1 NWFRDFNGDIRETAL
16 IDLTGKVLVATDRE
30 ERLTGRLL
38 PYRYVQQGLSGSP
51 AISDLHFLNRE
62 ADLTPNGCLDEVEA
76 LELSRPTITYVHPI
90 RDKNA
95 QVVGLAAVWVR
106 AGALWRILKDGR
118 HQAGPGS
125 SISLYD
131 NAGVCIG

>member
-1 NWFRDFNGDIRETAL
+1 MSAVAGTPAIAYHLHEISDSLLPAGSLALAIRETAL

-62 ADLTPNGCLDEVEA
+62 ADLTPA
-76 LELSRPTITYVHPI
+76 
-90 RDKNA
+90 
-95 QVVGLAAVWVR
+95 
-106 AGALWRILKDGR
+106 
-118 HQAGPGS
+118 
-125 SISLYD
+125 
-131 NAGVCIG
+131 